1 MGGETASALDEKRFI
16 GGDSL
21 AFEALR
27 SIFNRNPAPIRPT
40 DRMTLVGPR
49 IPRHSSGWSAVLKH
63 LKDSESL
70 RVLDIGPTS
79 PSNVNFLTGLG
90 HSIYMADVIT
100 EASRS
105 EWAAADP
112 ESGVA
117 ANSDLEGFLGRH
129 LDFNGRV
136 FDVVLLWTTLDY
148 LPESL
153 LQPLIDRLHANLTPQ
168 ARVLAFFHTK
178 TAGPESIF
186 YRYHVTDSESIE
198 MQEAER
204 LPVRQVYSNR
214 KIEKLFSAYGSCK
227 FFLAKDEVSE
237 VIIVR

>member
-1 MGGETASALDEKRFI
+1 M
-16 GGDSL
+16 

-27 SIFNRNPAPIRPT
+27 GIFNKTPAPSRSP

-49 IPRHSSGWSAVLKH
+49 IPRHSSGWSAVLEH

-90 HSIYMADVIT
+90 HSIYMADLVT
-100 EASRS
+100 EANRG
-105 EWAAADP
+105 EWIKSPAEDGAP
-112 ESGVA
+112 SH
-117 ANSDLEGFLGRH
+117 SDLDGFFERH

-148 LPESL
+148 IPESL
-153 LQPLIDRLHANLTPQ
+153 LEPLIARLHSSLQPQ
-168 ARVLAFFHTK
+168 GRVLAFFHTK

-186 YRYHVTDSESIE
+186 YRYHVTDGDAIE

-204 LPVRQVYSNR
+204 LPVLQVYSNR
-214 KIEKLFSAYGSCK
+214 KIEKLFSAYANCK
-227 FFLAKDEVSE
+227 FFLAKDNVSE

>member
-1 MGGETASALDEKRFI
+1 M
-16 GGDSL
+16 

-27 SIFNRNPAPIRPT
+27 NIFNKSPVSGRPT

-49 IPRHSSGWSAVLKH
+49 IPRHSSGWAAILKH
-63 LKDSESL
+63 LKDAESL

-90 HSIYMADVIT
+90 HSIYMADVVS
-100 EASRS
+100 EANRN
-105 EWAAADP
+105 EWANP
-112 ESGVA
+112 
-117 ANSDLEGFLGRH
+117 ANDEGFPSQNDLDGFFERHMEFHGRS
-129 LDFNGRV
+129 
-136 FDVVLLWTTLDY
+136 FDAVLLWTTLDY

-153 LQPLIDRLHANLTPQ
+153 LEPMIARLHASLQPE
-168 ARVLAFFHTK
+168 ARILAFFHTK

-186 YRYHVTDSESIE
+186 YRYHVADGETIE

-204 LPVRQVYSNR
+204 LPVRQVYTNR
-214 KIEKLFSAYGSCK
+214 KIEKLFSAYSSCK
-227 FFLAKDEVSE
+227 FFLAKDNVSE

>member
-1 MGGETASALDEKRFI
+1 M
-16 GGDSL
+16 
-21 AFEALR
+21 AFESLR
-27 SIFNRNPAPIRPT
+27 SIFNKTPTPSRPS
-40 DRMTLVGPR
+40 DRMMLVGPR

-79 PSNVNFLTGLG
+79 PSNVNFLTALG
-90 HSIYMADVIT
+90 HSIYMADLVT
-100 EASRS
+100 EATR
-105 EWAAADP
+105 ADWIKSP
-112 ESGVA
+112 GEDGAPSQT
-117 ANSDLEGFLGRH
+117 DLDGFFERH
-129 LDFNGRV
+129 LDFSGRV

-148 LPESL
+148 IPESL
-153 LQPLIDRLHANLTPQ
+153 LEPLIARLHASLQPK

-186 YRYHVTDSESIE
+186 YRYHVTDGDAIE

-204 LPVRQVYSNR
+204 LPVRQAYTNR
-214 KIEKLFSAYGSCK
+214 KIEKLFSAYESCK
-227 FFLAKDEVSE
+227 FFLAKDNVSE